1 MKHILITGATG
12 QIGTEL
18 TPALRRRY
26 GTERVIAAGHKRDPG
41 PQVAAGP
48 YVRCDVRDRAALAE
62 IVRQSGIGTIY
73 HLAAL
78 LSAAAEAAP
87 ERAWEVNV
95 GGLLNVLEIARRHDC
110 AVFLPSS
117 IGAFGP
123 ATPKDPA
130 PQTTI
135 QRPTTIYGI
144 GKVTGELLGDYYH
157 LKYGVDARGVRFP
170 GLISHVAQPG
180 GGTTDY
186 AVEIFHAALRDRRYT
201 CYLPPETR
209 LDMMYMDDAI
219 RAALELMA
227 ADQARLRHRNAYNIT
242 ALSCTPAEL
251 ATAIRRHIPEF
262 RIDYRI
268 DPLRQ
273 AIADSWPRRLDDSA
287 ARRDWG
293 WAPRYDLAATVG
305 EMLAR
310 LAEKVGQETHP

>member
-1 MKHILITGATG
+1 MKRILVTGATG
-12 QIGTEL
+12 QIGAEL
-18 TPALRRRY
+18 TPALRRCH
-26 GTERVIAAGHKRDPG
+26 GAERVVAAGHRCVPG
-41 PQVAAGP
+41 PGGEAGP
-48 YVRCDVRDRAALAE
+48 RVTCDVRDRAALEE
-62 IVRQSGIGTIY
+62 IVRQYEISAIY

-78 LSAAAEAAP
+78 LSATAEEAP
-87 ERAWEVNV
+87 LKAWEVNV
-95 GGLLNVLEIARRHDC
+95 GGLLNVLEIAREYGC

-144 GKVTGELLGDYYH
+144 GKVTAELLGDYYH

-170 GLISHVAQPG
+170 GLISHSAKPG

-186 AVEIFHAALRDRRYT
+186 AVEIFYAALRQRRYT
-201 CYLPPETR
+201 CYLAPETR

-219 RAALELMA
+219 RATLEVMA
-227 ADQARLRHRNAYNIT
+227 ADPARLRHRNAYNIT
-242 ALSCTPAEL
+242 AMSITPAEL
-251 ATAIRRHIPEF
+251 ATAIRCHIPDF

-268 DPLRQ
+268 DPVRQ
-273 AIADSWPRRLDDSA
+273 AIADSWPHRLDDGV

-293 WAPRYDLAATVG
+293 WLPAYDLAAMTG
-305 EMLAR
+305 EMLAC
-310 LAEKVGQETHP
+310 LAEKRTIPE